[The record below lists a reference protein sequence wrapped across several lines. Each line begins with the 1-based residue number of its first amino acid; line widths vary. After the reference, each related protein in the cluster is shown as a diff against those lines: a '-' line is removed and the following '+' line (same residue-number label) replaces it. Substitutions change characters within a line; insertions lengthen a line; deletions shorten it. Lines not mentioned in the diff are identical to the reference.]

1 MVCDVLPT
9 LPESVLMKCPR
20 CHEPVER
27 YRDDKCPYCG
37 VHKDR
42 RVVKRFR
49 KRAHRP
55 TKHGRNSGKVGTA
68 KNK

>member
-1 MVCDVLPT
+1 
-9 LPESVLMKCPR
+9 MKCSR
-20 CHEPVER
+20 CHESIER
-27 YRDDKCPYCG
+27 YRDDKCPQCG

>member
-1 MVCDVLPT
+1 MHLCRRCG
-9 LPESVLMKCPR
+9 ENSVT
-20 CHEPVER
+20 
-27 YRDDKCPYCG
+27 DDCSNCG
-37 VHKDR
+37 MHKDR
-42 RVVKRFR
+42 MVKKRFR